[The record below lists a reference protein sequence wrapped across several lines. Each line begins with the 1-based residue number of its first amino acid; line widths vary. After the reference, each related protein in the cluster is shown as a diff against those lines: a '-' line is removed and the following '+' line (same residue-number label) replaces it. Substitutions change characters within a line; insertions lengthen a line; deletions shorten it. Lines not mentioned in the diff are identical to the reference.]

1 MGARPEMET
10 DYSVGPV
17 VVFWEITRSCA
28 LACVHCRA
36 TAQPK
41 RHPLEL
47 TTQESFELV
56 DELRRFEPNPI
67 LVISGGDPLM
77 RPDLFEI
84 ASYASAPYG
93 PSSDPSPGTP
103 GTRGTRG
110 TGKRMRVSLSPSVTA
125 LVTPKNLRRVKESGI
140 SHLSFSLDGPDAGS
154 HDSFRGV
161 AGSFAR
167 TLVAVRD
174 AQEAGLTVQ
183 LNTTVTRRNAGRL
196 SELGALVDELGAVM
210 WDVFFLVITG
220 RAASADL
227 MSPDQHEEAF
237 NWLRQYGEEAPFRVK
252 TTLGQPYRRVML
264 QSMGEGADRSRV
276 PSTNDG
282 KGICFISH
290 VGQIHPSGFL
300 PVDCGNVR
308 TDSLVETY
316 RNHPVFTDLRDPSKL
331 EGKCGSCPFNA
342 VCGGCRAR
350 AYGLTGNYLAADPT
364 CPYEPAA

>member
-1 MGARPEMET
+1 MATG
-10 DYSVGPV
+10 YNVGPV

-36 TAQPK
+36 TARPK

-47 TTQESFELV
+47 TTQGSFELV
-56 DELRRFEPNPI
+56 DEIRRFEPNPI

-84 ASYASAPYG
+84 ATYASGPYG
-93 PSSDPSPGTP
+93 PE
-103 GTRGTRG
+103 
-110 TGKRMRVSLSPSVTA
+110 KRMRVSLSPSVTA
-125 LVTPKNLRRVKESGI
+125 LVTPKNLRRVRESGI
-140 SHLSFSLDGPDAGS
+140 SHLSFSLDGPDAAS

-161 AGSFAR
+161 AGSLGR
-167 TLVAVRD
+167 TLTAVRD

-196 SELGALVDELGAVM
+196 GELAAVVDQLGAVM

-220 RAASADL
+220 RAASGDL
-227 MSPDQHEEAF
+227 LSPAQHEEAL
-237 NWLRQYGEEAPFRVK
+237 NWRRRYAEDAPFRVK
-252 TTLGQPYRRVML
+252 TTLGQPYRRVVL
-264 QSMGEGADRSRV
+264 QAMGEGADPSQV

-300 PVDCGNVR
+300 PIDCGNVR

-316 RNHPVFTDLRDPSKL
+316 RNHRVFTDLRDPSRV
-331 EGKCGSCPFNA
+331 EGKCGLCPFNS

-364 CPYEPAA
+364 CPYEPAAVA